1 MSVVVVGDANVDLE
15 VTIPSPQGNDLQD
28 NPEPQLFGGGS
39 AANTAAALAR
49 LGVVC
54 RFTGTVGDDLYGRFA
69 VADLAAAGVDTQ
81 AMTMTA
87 SDPTVMVIA
96 VIRPDGERLIY
107 VWPPTGG
114 AHRAVSPDAA
124 VAAVNG
130 STWLHVSGICLR
142 VLPAA
147 KALLAAMERARATG
161 VPVSFDL
168 NLRLENWGW
177 DDGFRDTVMAA
188 VEHADVVVGGGA
200 DEIGM
205 LAGQSDPVQA
215 ARSLTH
221 DERLVIARLGPGGAI
236 ACSTKGE
243 VVVPGFVVEVM
254 DTVGAGDAFN
264 AGFIAARLRGL
275 SVPEALRWGNAVAAF
290 TITQPGARST
300 PTIDELEAFLRTA
313 PSSRQTD
320 M

>member
-1 MSVVVVGDANVDLE
+1 MSVVVIGDANVDLE
-15 VTIPSPQGNDLQD
+15 VTIPSPQGHDLQD
-28 NPEPQLFGGGS
+28 NPEPRLFGGGS

-49 LGVVC
+49 LGVPC
-54 RFTGTVGDDLYGRFA
+54 RFVGTVGDDLYGRFA
-69 VADLAAAGVDTQ
+69 IADLAAAGVDTQ
-81 AMTMTA
+81 ALTMTA

-96 VIRPDGERLIY
+96 VIRPGGERLIY

-114 AHRAVSPDAA
+114 AHGAVSPDAA
-124 VAAVNG
+124 VAAVAG
-130 STWLHVSGICLR
+130 ATWLHVSGICLR
-142 VLPAA
+142 VSPAA
-147 KALLAAMERARATG
+147 EALLAAMEGARAAG

-205 LAGQSDPVQA
+205 LAGLSDPVQA
-215 ARSLTH
+215 ARSLIH
-221 DERLVIARLGPGGAI
+221 DERLVIARLGAGGAVV
-236 ACSTKGE
+236 CSSKGE
-243 VVVPGFVVEVM
+243 VVVPGLAVDVV
-254 DTVGAGDAFN
+254 DTVGAGDAFD

-275 SVPEALRWGNAVAAF
+275 GVPEALRWGNAVAAF

-300 PTIDELEAFLRTA
+300 PTIDEMEAFLRKT
-313 PSSRQTD
+313 SSSGQTD
-320 M
+320 V